1 MPTFPKNKGFGSKK
15 KDERL
20 GSKPTMMPGGNS
32 DINPGIFAGK
42 EVKKYQAMKAHPM
55 RYEPM
60 NAVDGKSH
68 ADLKAAGG
76 KAFDIH
82 MRDHSK
88 GVFPENFGP
97 MRYEGP
103 NMADEP
109 MFFGGGM
116 PSEDY
121 KAKSNVFTE
130 KAEEADKKSEK
141 ASADRSEAQSK
152 LDSARN
158 TRRKNR
164 QAKRDA
170 KKAARKSR
178 RADRIIARQ

>member
-82 MRDHSK
+82 MRDHGK
-88 GVFPENFGP
+88 GVFPTMSHPSQYKPMAYADVKKMNFKP
-97 MRYEGP
+97 
-103 NMADEP
+103 
-109 MFFGGGM
+109 
-116 PSEDY
+116 
-121 KAKSNVFTE
+121 
-130 KAEEADKKSEK
+130 
-141 ASADRSEAQSK
+141 Q
-152 LDSARN
+152 
-158 TRRKNR
+158 
-164 QAKRDA
+164 QAKPDFPDVDGDGNKEEPITKATKDLQA
-170 KKAARKSR
+170 KAIKGTKPNKYK
-178 RADRIIARQ
+178 